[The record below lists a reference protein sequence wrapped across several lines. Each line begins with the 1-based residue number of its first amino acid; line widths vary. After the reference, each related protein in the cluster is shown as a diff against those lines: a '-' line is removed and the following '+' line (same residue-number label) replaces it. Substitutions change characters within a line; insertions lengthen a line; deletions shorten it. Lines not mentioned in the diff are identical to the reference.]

1 MKRVGC
7 KLIQLFTIKSASYG
21 FYLAMYFDKLID
33 NLYFT
38 RQQYDIKQF
47 LNDGILDKKHVSNP
61 RSILSKTVNNIP
73 NKGLH
78 KDISNNMQRDD
89 ETKNIND
96 RPIIGI
102 LAQEC
107 QPYFTEELCSTSYIA
122 ASYVKYIESAGAR
135 VVPVLINQPEEYYQ
149 TIFDSTNGLLIPGGD
164 VSLVDSGT
172 LKALNFST
180 PRC

>member
-1 MKRVGC
+1 M
-7 KLIQLFTIKSASYG
+7 
-21 FYLAMYFDKLID
+21 
-33 NLYFT
+33 YFT

-61 RSILSKTVNNIP
+61 RSILSKTVSNIP

>member
-1 MKRVGC
+1 M
-7 KLIQLFTIKSASYG
+7 
-21 FYLAMYFDKLID
+21 YL
-33 NLYFT
+33 T
-38 RQQYDIKQF
+38 RQQNDIKQF
-47 LNDGILDKKHVSNP
+47 LNDGILDKKHVGNP
-61 RSILSKTVNNIP
+61 RSILSKTVNNIQ

-78 KDISNNMQRDD
+78 KDISNNIQRDD
-89 ETKNIND
+89 ETENIND

-107 QPYFTEELCSTSYIA
+107 QPYFSEELCSTSYIA

-172 LKALNFST
+172 LNALNFST

>member
-1 MKRVGC
+1 
-7 KLIQLFTIKSASYG
+7 
-21 FYLAMYFDKLID
+21 
-33 NLYFT
+33 
-38 RQQYDIKQF
+38 
-47 LNDGILDKKHVSNP
+47 
-61 RSILSKTVNNIP
+61 
-73 NKGLH
+73 
-78 KDISNNMQRDD
+78 MQKDD

-107 QPYFTEELCSTSYIA
+107 QPYFSEELCSTSYIA

-135 VVPVLINQPEEYYQ
+135 VVPVLINQPGEYYQ

>member
-1 MKRVGC
+1 M
-7 KLIQLFTIKSASYG
+7 
-21 FYLAMYFDKLID
+21 YL
-33 NLYFT
+33 T
-38 RQQYDIKQF
+38 RQQHDIKQF
-47 LNDGILDKKHVSNP
+47 MNDGILDKKHVRNP
-61 RSILSKTVNNIP
+61 RSILSKTVNNIQ

-78 KDISNNMQRDD
+78 KDISNNIQRDD
-89 ETKNIND
+89 ETENIND

-107 QPYFTEELCSTSYIA
+107 QPYLSEELCSTSYIA

-135 VVPVLINQPEEYYQ
+135 VVPVLINQAEEYYQ

-180 PRC
+180 PQCSFFLFLRYKYKCYLIK